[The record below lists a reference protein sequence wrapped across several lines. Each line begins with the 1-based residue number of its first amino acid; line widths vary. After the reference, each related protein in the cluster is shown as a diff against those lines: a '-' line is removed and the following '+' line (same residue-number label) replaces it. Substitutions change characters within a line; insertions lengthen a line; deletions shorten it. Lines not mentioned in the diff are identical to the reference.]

1 MPDRVQSDLVTDF
14 SVTLPMEDNAS
25 GPNAV
30 FGEGFH
36 QRGECTESVAHRRPV
51 MKPIGEYRDV
61 SRDTQGGDVNV
72 VSKQPA
78 CRRVIDA
85 VLAAKVETFLAL
97 YLVSRFMTMTPI
109 QDLLLRKACLNELH
123 MNASVCA
130 RLDENESIK
139 DAAERISSTTS
150 TAQTIVA
157 MAPSSVVAIFIGPW
171 CDKYG
176 YRLPLVVA
184 TLGFLASTALSLMTV
199 YRLEMPLYVNILSS
213 IPDGLSGG
221 LITVFAAVHSVAAV
235 TTGVKGRRARFFGLS
250 MVIVLFITVGG
261 FLGGQLYGH
270 CGLKTV
276 LGVSLFFA
284 SVAVLWAF
292 LAIEDIVM
300 PEHEADGVALKL
312 RNLFKVNNLCEGFKC
327 TMKARPQK
335 GRAQILCLF
344 GATCGVVFEQSCGC
358 AGTGLHGV
366 AVLSQPPGGHTKLPG
381 KGGHP
386 YASLEAGGK
395 QRSWQGVRVPFFVRH
410 CGTIGGGRATYLAV
424 QRVHLLHAGS
434 SLLSRRRNYRNRRWS
449 HGAAPLP
456 DKITQQMT
464 FIKIS
469 CGKCGAEQVMDPAQ
483 TAAIKAPAAAGA
495 APAATPGAT
504 PAATPGATPAVT
516 PGAAPAAKPGA
527 ASAATPGASKS
538 GAGPCG
544 GPGMMNVVSAGPGTS
559 THIQFNC
566 NCLEQF
572 GVAPNG
578 GGVAMPPI
586 PHAPN
591 CCYALGNAQPPASR
605 GSSSRGHNDLVRD
618 RLIAEERH
626 MMERFEEDGYDD
638 AWPRRR
644 SYQEFEERRTY
655 GNGGGRSRSSRGV
668 DGRRDRH
675 EEELGDVSEDADDY
689 DGRYVIRRTSSGNV
703 AIIGDENYQ
712 VRVAVGGRRSA
723 GRRRGYR

>member
-344 GATCGVVFEQSCGC
+344 GATCGVVFEQSSKSIDYYYVRKMYSWTVAKYTTVQTVTSLVCLALYVPLIYLFLRVFKISDPGM
-358 AGTGLHGV
+358 AVIGVFFATVQV
-366 AVLSQPPGGHTKLPG
+366 AVLG
-381 KGGHP
+381 
-386 YASLEAGGK
+386 
-395 QRSWQGVRVPFFVRH
+395 
-410 CGTIGGGRATYLAV
+410 LAYTEW
-424 QRVHLLHAGS
+424 LYY
-434 SLLSRRRNYRNRRWS
+434 LSRLVGIPNFLAKAGIRTHLSKLVGNNEVGKVFAFLS
-449 HGAAPLP
+449 SFDTVVPLAADVLLTWLFNVSISFMPGLP
-456 DKITQQMT
+456 YL
-464 FIKIS
+464 
-469 CGKCGAEQVMDPAQ
+469 
-483 TAAIKAPAAAGA
+483 AAAGI
-495 APAATPGAT
+495 TGI
-504 PAATPGATPAVT
+504 AVGLMGYVT
-516 PGAAPAAKPGA
+516 KVHRRYITYEGMPDAEA
-527 ASAATPGASKS
+527 ASAA
-538 GAGPCG
+538 
-544 GPGMMNVVSAGPGTS
+544 VS
-559 THIQFNC
+559 N
-566 NCLEQF
+566 
-572 GVAPNG
+572 
-578 GGVAMPPI
+578 
-586 PHAPN
+586 
-591 CCYALGNAQPPASR
+591 
-605 GSSSRGHNDLVRD
+605 
-618 RLIAEERH
+618 
-626 MMERFEEDGYDD
+626 
-638 AWPRRR
+638 
-644 SYQEFEERRTY
+644 
-655 GNGGGRSRSSRGV
+655 
-668 DGRRDRH
+668 
-675 EEELGDVSEDADDY
+675 
-689 DGRYVIRRTSSGNV
+689 
-703 AIIGDENYQ
+703 
-712 VRVAVGGRRSA
+712 
-723 GRRRGYR
+723 